1 MCRLY
6 AMHANEPTRVEC
18 GLVKSQNALMAQS
31 AGDLQGMMH
40 GHGWGVAD
48 YPDGVPFIEKQ
59 TWAAFHGEHFQK
71 AAARVYART
80 AVAHVR
86 RATVG
91 PTSLENTHPFHHGT
105 WIFAHNGTVP
115 NFERVRM
122 KLLDHMD
129 PLHRCEIRGQ
139 TDSEHV
145 FRYLLSLFLRRP
157 EAGFLET
164 LQAGLDRIVGWC
176 RAVDP
181 TQRVGLNVV
190 LTDGQRLFGSRLN
203 RSLVHLRRDHLHVCL
218 VCGRTHVKHKPSASY
233 RAIEVASEPVTQDE
247 TWINIPN
254 ATVFAATDD
263 YSLDIRPMG
272 PHAEAAATG

>member
-18 GLVKSQNALMAQS
+18 GLVHAQNALMAQS
-31 AGDLQGMMH
+31 EGDMQGTMH

-48 YPDGVPFIEKQ
+48 YADGVPLIEKQ
-59 TWAAFHGEHFQK
+59 TWAAFQGEHFQK

-91 PTSLENTHPFHHGT
+91 RTSVENTHPFHHGR
-105 WIFAHNGTVP
+105 WVFAHNGTVP
-115 NFERVRM
+115 NFEQVRM
-122 KLLDHMD
+122 KLLEHMD
-129 PLHRCEIRGQ
+129 PLHHDEIQGE

-145 FRYLLSLFLRRP
+145 FRYLLSLFLRHP
-157 EAGFLET
+157 EVG
-164 LQAGLDRIVGWC
+164 LQEIVREGLDQIVAWC
-176 RAVDP
+176 LAVDP
-181 TQRVGLNVV
+181 TRPIGLNVI
-190 LTDGQRLFGSRLN
+190 LTDGDHLIGSRLN

-218 VCGRTHVKHKPSASY
+218 VCGQTHVKHEPAITY

-247 TWINIPN
+247 DWITIPN
-254 ATVFAATDD
+254 GSVFAATQD

-272 PHAEAAATG
+272 HNAERALRA